1 MKTKNIIKLTSLL
14 LLFAACD
21 DVFEPQIEN
30 NRDIETI
37 MKQNSNALGLMIVG
51 YNRLPYQDG
60 SVYDVATDDAVTN
73 DENDSYRY
81 AALGFWNSGSD
92 PFGRYNNERSTIQ
105 YLNLFLEEAA
115 GKINWAYT
123 PLENQL
129 LDNRFKGET
138 YALRALHLYEL
149 LRRHSGPVNGQI
161 VGVPNL
167 THSETAGDNFN
178 VPRASF
184 QECIDQIFD
193 DFAKAKELLVLD
205 NDDIK
210 DSEIPD
216 NLKAI
221 GVTSSGTY
229 NRVYGDKMRGRLSNR
244 IIEAIEAQVALFAAS
259 PVNQGASDKDWAFAA
274 DKAAIVLDR
283 IGGVAGLDPT
293 GNTWYANADEI
304 ETTVVAGA
312 CPKEVIWRGDRS
324 NGIGSSDQLESK
336 NYPPSLFGS
345 GYVNPSQNLVDA
357 FPMKNGYP
365 INEAGSGYKAN
376 DPYANRDPRLG
387 LYIVYDG
394 AEFGPTD
401 GATKKKTVIHTAADG
416 DTEDALA
423 KEVKSTKTGYY
434 LRKHMKEGTSLKT
447 GNQTAQFYYQAR
459 IRYTEIFLDYAEAA
473 NEAWGPTTSNGHGYS
488 AYDVVK
494 AIRQR
499 GGIENDEYLE
509 SIKDDKDK
517 MRDLI
522 RNERRIEL
530 CFENHRF
537 WDLRR
542 WKADLTEPV
551 RGMKITGTDGNKTY
565 EVFEVEKR
573 EYKDYMYCCPI
584 PQIEILKWSNLL
596 QNDGWT
602 N

>member
-1 MKTKNIIKLTSLL
+1 M
-14 LLFAACD
+14 
-21 DVFEPQIEN
+21 
-30 NRDIETI
+30 
-37 MKQNSNALGLMIVG
+37 
-51 YNRLPYQDG
+51 
-60 SVYDVATDDAVTN
+60 
-73 DENDSYRY
+73 
-81 AALGFWNSGSD
+81 
-92 PFGRYNNERSTIQ
+92 
-105 YLNLFLEEAA
+105 
-115 GKINWAYT
+115 
-123 PLENQL
+123 
-129 LDNRFKGET
+129 
-138 YALRALHLYEL
+138 YEL

-161 VGVPNL
+161 EGVPNL
-167 THSETAGDNFN
+167 THSETAGDNFD

-184 QECIDQIFD
+184 QECVNQIFD

-216 NLKAI
+216 NLKAV

-229 NRVYGDKMRGRLSNR
+229 NRVYGEKMRGRLSNR

-274 DKAAIVLDR
+274 DKAATVLDR

-304 ETTVVAGA
+304 QTAVVAGA

-357 FPMKNGYP
+357 FPMKNGCP
-365 INEAGSGYKAN
+365 INEAGSGYNAN
-376 DPYANRDPRLG
+376 DPYANRDPRLS

-401 GATKKKTVIHTAADG
+401 GATKRKTVIHTAADG

-473 NEAWGPTTSNGHGYS
+473 NEAWGPTASNGHGYS

-509 SIKDDKDK
+509 SVKSDQSK

-551 RGMKITGTDGNKTY
+551 RGMKITGTGGNKTY

-596 QNDGWT
+596 QNDGWA